1 MPADPNDRYLAAY
14 IAAYGDGDIYGRP
27 EDQLAEIREEMAAV
41 ESAAT
46 AWEAAE
52 LLEGFGY
59 CSADG
64 PYEPLLADA
73 CKMRSA
79 LGITDQMSDADR
91 VQVALSTAEAR
102 VEELEG
108 EVVRLWSAL
117 TDLVDRCDRS
127 ELADGTSIDTLT
139 AHVALGHIVKEPTD
153 DR

>member
-1 MPADPNDRYLAAY
+1 MPADPTDRYLAAY
-14 IAAYGDGDIYGRP
+14 IAAYGHAHTDGLSDVEI
-27 EDQLAEIREEMAAV
+27 AEIHEEMMAV
-41 ESAAT
+41 EEASDDEVAAEFLIAVGYTSVDMLAT
-46 AWEAAE
+46 ARR
-52 LLEGFGY
+52 
-59 CSADG
+59 
-64 PYEPLLADA
+64 
-73 CKMRSA
+73 MRSA